1 MKKWGKTISCNEKVE
16 KTAITYKLT
25 KLNAWIEDLVTHLLL
40 SSRLALEQHIQ
51 PWIIKAQ

>member
-1 MKKWGKTISCNEKVE
+1 MKKLGKTAISCN
-16 KTAITYKLT
+16 KLT